1 MVSISNIWKMMNESK
16 ILTWLSFISR
26 RFPTFSSFIVNII
39 GIFSFQGQKGQLEVK
54 ISVGVGGIWEQF
66 ERRPCGMENDW
77 EFRLTF
83 NGYCLE
89 YNNDTAEYD
98 NGTAKKP
105 SKVKFMIHF
114 SHKFCYYWLTF
125 QKISVQRQTSLGA
138 MFAYNRSDWTY
149 GWMAAFD
156 GFTVFYAE
164 VHLNWVHR
172 SFLCLS

>member
-1 MVSISNIWKMMNESK
+1 MGTI
-16 ILTWLSFISR
+16 
-26 RFPTFSSFIVNII
+26 
-39 GIFSFQGQKGQLEVK
+39 Q
-54 ISVGVGGIWEQF
+54 
-66 ERRPCGMENDW
+66 RRPCGAHDDW

-105 SKVKFMIHF
+105 SKVRSKILFFPHLCFAI
-114 SHKFCYYWLTF
+114 

-156 GFTVFYAE
+156 GFTVFYSE
-164 VHLNWVHR
+164 VILVNLLVNY
-172 SFLCLS
+172 LTAICPGQ